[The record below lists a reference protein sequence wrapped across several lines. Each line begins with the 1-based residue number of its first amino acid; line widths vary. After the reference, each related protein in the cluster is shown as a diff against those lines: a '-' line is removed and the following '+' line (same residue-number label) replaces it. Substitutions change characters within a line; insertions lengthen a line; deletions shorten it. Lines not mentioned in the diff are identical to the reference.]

1 MKVLEG
7 KVVLISGGARGM
19 GAATARTLVASGA
32 SVLVGDLLTDEAAAL
47 ADELGD
53 ACDWVSLDVTQESEW
68 QAAVQV
74 AVERYG
80 RLDGLVNNA
89 GVLRRTPIVGGD
101 LAYYDKIIAVNQTG
115 VFLGMRSVAPVMA
128 DRGSGSI
135 VNISSIDGMV
145 GMPDLTAYV
154 ASKWA
159 VRGMTKSAAIELGPL
174 GIRCNSVHPGYVDT
188 VMMTGGGRLSEDAK
202 LAFASSVP
210 LGRLGQPEDVAQT
223 TAFLLSD
230 ASSYLNGSEIVIDG
244 GLIAGF
250 RLAGSTPATTAGT
263 DDNPGGG
270 RAPM

>member
-1 MKVLEG
+1 MSVLEG

-19 GAATARTLVASGA
+19 GAATARRLAESGA
-32 SVLVGDLLTDEAAAL
+32 SVVIGDLLTAEGAAL

-53 ACDWVSLDVTQESEW
+53 NCSWVPLDVTQESQW

-74 AVERYG
+74 ALDRYG

-89 GVLRRTPIVGGD
+89 GVLLRTPIVGGD
-101 LAYYDKIIAVNQTG
+101 LAYYDKIVAVNQTG
-115 VFLGMRSVAPVMA
+115 VFLGMRCAAPAMA
-128 DRGSGSI
+128 KRGGGSI
-135 VNISSIDGMV
+135 VNISSIDGLV

-159 VRGMTKSAAIELGPL
+159 VRGMTKAAAIELGPL

-188 VMMTGGGRLSEDAK
+188 FMMTGGGRLTDDAK
-202 LAFASSVP
+202 AAFATSVP
-210 LGRLGQPEDVAQT
+210 LGRLGQPEDVAET

-250 RLAGSTPATTAGT
+250 RP
-263 DDNPGGG
+263 
-270 RAPM
+270 